1 MAVKTYTVTARKS
14 GSWWV
19 LQAERAPGA
28 ISQVRK
34 LSEASVIRE
43 AIAWIEGIDEHDVD
57 IRLVPH
63 VDDETDPLLQ
73 EYERVTEEALRLEE
87 ERAVLQRAL
96 ARRLT
101 GHGLSY
107 RDAGEL
113 LHVSHQRV
121 GQLVK
126 Q

>member
-1 MAVKTYTVTARKS
+1 MKTYDVTARRS

-19 LQAERAPGA
+19 LQAEAAPGA

-34 LSEASVIRE
+34 LSEAPIIRE
-43 AIAWIEGIDEHDVD
+43 AIAWSEGISESEVE

-63 VDDETDPLLQ
+63 IDAELDPLLA
-73 EYERVTEEALRLEE
+73 EYQAVNEQARRLEE
-87 ERAVLQRAL
+87 ERSALQRSL
-96 ARRLT
+96 ARGLT
-101 GHGLSY
+101 SHGVSY

-113 LHVSHQRV
+113 LEVSYQRV

-126 Q
+126 N